1 GNGGQACPFG
11 ILAFVELRL
20 PPLISHK
27 ETAPSRQSRQK
38 NPPAPFIELL
48 LFLDVVIIKA
58 LISIT
63 KLSAQVELAVAHID
77 AFEHVG

>member
-1 GNGGQACPFG
+1 MLFLPPRAGLFSDLSAADTFPCS

-38 NPPAPFIELL
+38 NRPAP
-48 LFLDVVIIKA
+48 DY
-58 LISIT
+58 
-63 KLSAQVELAVAHID
+63 
-77 AFEHVG
+77 